1 MAKNNQSLERY
12 AAKRNFSL
20 TPEPRSGGEASID
33 APQFVIQ
40 KHWASRLH
48 YDFRLEI
55 DGTMKSWAVPK
66 GPSFDPSDKRMAV
79 HVEDHPISYND
90 FEGQIPA
97 KQYGAGKVIIWD
109 KGTWVPAGDPLA
121 GYRKGHL
128 KFTLHGHKLH
138 GAWVLVRMKSREPR
152 QDAWLLIK
160 EKDAFVR
167 PASEFSVTDE
177 MPDSVA
183 NLAPP
188 GSQKLRSRRKPA
200 PPAGKASRGARK
212 DINSMSMPAGA
223 IRKAMPATLSPE
235 LATLVDRPPH
245 DADAWLYEVKF
256 DGYRMLAKVANGK
269 VRLISRNGKDWTSKI
284 RHLEKMLESMPLKP
298 GWLDGEIVMQGDNG
312 ATNFNRLQNAFD
324 SEKTQDIQYFI
335 FDLPYYNG
343 YDLTH
348 VPLEERRKLL
358 QSILIGAPPS
368 IRFSEAF
375 EAAPGDLVV
384 SACKLGLEGIIG
396 KRRDSIYSSRRSPDW
411 IKLKCGQRQEFVV
424 GGWTDPKG
432 SRSDLGSLLLGVHDA
447 QGDLV
452 YAGKVGS
459 GFNESTLGQLSG
471 KLKKLAAP
479 ASPFK
484 ARIPERNV
492 HWVKPKLVAEVTFSE
507 WTSSGQLRHPVFQAL
522 RTDKPANAIIKED
535 PVAPLG
541 PDVEEP
547 PSLIPP
553 SLRVSHPERVVD
565 KISGLT
571 KIEIIRY
578 YALVGEL
585 LMVHLRGRPV
595 SLVKAPQGI
604 GKPMFFQKHAETY
617 QMEGVGLLDQKIDP
631 DHPRYIAI
639 LSPTGLLSA
648 AQMNVIEFHTWN
660 ARTPVHAK
668 PDRMVFDLDPGEG
681 ASWGA
686 VQQGAELVNS
696 FLGQLGL
703 RAFLKTSGGKG
714 LHVVAPVK
722 PEFDW
727 DTVKGFSQAIVIH
740 MADTLPNLFVAKSGP
755 RNRVGKVFIDY
766 LRNGFGA
773 TTASAWSVRARPGLG
788 ISVPVDWSELSKL
801 QGGAQW
807 TVSNAHQR
815 LAEGNTPWSSYEKSA
830 VSLKPAMKLLNF
842 TIPAAGRKKR
852 KR

>member
-1 MAKNNQSLERY
+1 MPRKHKSLERY
-12 AAKRNFSL
+12 AAKRNFAV
-20 TPEPRSGGEASID
+20 TPEPRSVGKASTG

-66 GPSFDPSDKRMAV
+66 GPSFDPTVRRMAV
-79 HVEDHPISYND
+79 HVEDHPISYNE
-90 FEGQIPA
+90 FEGRIPE

-109 KGTWVPAGDPLA
+109 KGTWVPSGDPLA

-128 KFTLHGHKLH
+128 KFTLHGHKLQ
-138 GAWVLVRMKSREPR
+138 GAWVLVRMKSRESR

-160 EKDAFVR
+160 EKDEFVR
-167 PASEFSVTDE
+167 PAVQFSVTDE

-183 NLAPP
+183 KLGAPQTR
-188 GSQKLRSRRKPA
+188 GRRSSSKVAARRKRVSP
-200 PPAGKASRGARK
+200 RARK
-212 DINSMSMPAGA
+212 TAGAASMPAGA
-223 IRKAMPATLSPE
+223 IRKAMPDTLSPE
-235 LATLVDRPPH
+235 LATLVDQPPR
-245 DADAWLYEVKF
+245 DPDAWLYEVKF
-256 DGYRMLAKVANGK
+256 DGYRMLAKVTSGK
-269 VRLISRNGKDWTSKI
+269 VRLISRNGRDWTDKVG
-284 RHLEKMLESMPLKP
+284 HLAKMLESMPLKP

-312 ATNFNRLQNAFD
+312 ATNFNRLQNAFE
-324 SEKTQDIQYFI
+324 SAQTRDIQYFL
-335 FDLPYYNG
+335 FDLPYYDG

-348 VPLEERRKLL
+348 VPLEQRRQLL
-358 QSILIGAPPS
+358 QSLLTGAPPG
-368 IRFSEAF
+368 IRFSDSF

-396 KRRDSIYSSRRSPDW
+396 KRRDSIYTSRRSPDW

-432 SRSDLGSLLLGVHDA
+432 SRSGLGSLLLGVHDA

-459 GFNESTLGQLSG
+459 GFNETTLDQLSG
-471 KLKKLAAP
+471 KLKKLAVP
-479 ASPFK
+479 RSPF
-484 ARIPERNV
+484 RTQVPERNV
-492 HWVKPKLVAEVTFSE
+492 HWVKPRLVAEVTFSE
-507 WTSSGQLRHPVFQAL
+507 WTSTGQLRHPVFHAL
-522 RTDKPANAIIKED
+522 RTDKPAKAVVRED

-541 PDVEEP
+541 PDAEEP
-547 PSLIPP
+547 RSLIPP
-553 SLRVSHPERVVD
+553 SLRVSHPDRVVD

-585 LMVHLRGRPV
+585 MMAHLQGRPV

-617 QMEGVGLLDQKIDP
+617 RMEGVGLLDQKIDP
-631 DHPRYIAI
+631 DHPPYLEI
-639 LSPTGLLSA
+639 LSPSGLLSA
-648 AQMNVIEFHTWN
+648 AQMNVIEFHSWN
-660 ARTPVHAK
+660 ATRPMYAK

-681 ASWGA
+681 ATWSA

-703 RAFLKTSGGKG
+703 SAFLKTSGGKG
-714 LHVVAPVK
+714 LHVETPIK

-727 DTVKGFSQAIVIH
+727 DTVKSFSQAIVIH
-740 MADTLPNLFVAKSGP
+740 MANTLPTLFVAKSGP
-755 RNRVGKVFIDY
+755 RNRVGRVFIDY

-773 TTASAWSVRARPGLG
+773 TTASAWSARARPGLG
-788 ISVPVDWSELSKL
+788 ISVPVDWSELSTL

-807 TVSNAHQR
+807 TIRNAHLR
-815 LAEGNTPWSSYEKSA
+815 LAAGNTAWDNYRKSA
-830 VSLKPAMKLLNF
+830 APLRPAMKLLDF
-842 TIPAAGRKKR
+842 KAPATVRAKR
-852 KR
+852 SQ